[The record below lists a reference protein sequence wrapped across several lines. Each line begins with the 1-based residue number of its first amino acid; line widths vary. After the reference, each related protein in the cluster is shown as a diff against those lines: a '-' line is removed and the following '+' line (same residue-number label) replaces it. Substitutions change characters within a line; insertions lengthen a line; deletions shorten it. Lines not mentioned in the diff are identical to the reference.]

1 MHLNFVRV
9 QNSPPISRLRIS
21 PIAGMFHD
29 LSVPWG
35 KDRAELQRT
44 VAFLDER
51 K

>member
-1 MHLNFVRV
+1 VLV
-9 QNSPPISRLRIS
+9 QNSPLRSRLRTS
-21 PIAGMFHD
+21 PIASMFHD